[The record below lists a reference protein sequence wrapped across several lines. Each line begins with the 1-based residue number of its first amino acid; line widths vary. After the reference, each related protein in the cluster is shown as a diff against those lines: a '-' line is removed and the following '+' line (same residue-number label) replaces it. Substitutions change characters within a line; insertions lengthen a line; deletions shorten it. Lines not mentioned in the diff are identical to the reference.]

1 MSVIGLV
8 SPSKGQK
15 FATTKRTNSLGWA
28 TSDCHRCS
36 SLGRHC
42 NRQRPRCSACL
53 ADGIICAGYVQQ
65 LDWDRAKSRKGKS
78 ARNEKTRKLDLSK
91 SVEAIAQLPQP
102 TEFTFVDQ
110 NTVPDRS
117 RKKSVDQSSPSKPT
131 TPSTYD
137 AIETGRRDS
146 ASTTYELSSKES
158 PSPWPVSR
166 TASPVSVNDVL
177 QYNFSISPKV
187 YRLPGDLEDS
197 LSFYHECFSYT
208 TLTFPVH
215 INPWQSAT
223 LHINDNIPCVQYAAV
238 ALAQRQ
244 QSHLNGRHE
253 NLSVLRLKDRAL
265 SIFGTHLNDVSLESA
280 VSTSLLLLAL
290 DYIESGYS
298 NWVVHLRGAYRI
310 LESHG
315 GIMVAKERPNLR
327 SQIAQLLWYDVA
339 AALLSRCGPA
349 FPRTYIEQL
358 MSWQSEDEWSML
370 ALNGLPDDM
379 FYDMYDLSV
388 AATHPELLTPS
399 QIPSF
404 QSKIATTFIQT
415 HGNEYFYAMS
425 ESWKLGLLLYCARVF
440 PSAATQSLSSNPEPA
455 NPSPDSPL
463 SIDMD
468 PNIWGNPHEL
478 AVRILEHVQSLPPHS
493 SLQKQCLMPIML
505 AGCEVRPDE
514 PELRQV
520 VVDYGERWKQ
530 KTGFWLWNSGSE
542 FLGSVWAANEHA
554 LMAGQPSVSWTEV
567 FPPSADY
574 GFLFG

>member
-1 MSVIGLV
+1 MSVTGPV

-15 FATTKRTNSLGWA
+15 YATSKRTNSLGWA

-65 LDWDRAKSRKGKS
+65 LDWERGKSRKGKA
-78 ARNEKTRKLDLSK
+78 ARKASTKKLDLSK

-110 NTVPDRS
+110 SKLPERT
-117 RKKSVDQSSPSKPT
+117 RKKSLDQPSPSKPT
-131 TPSTYD
+131 TPLTLD
-137 AIETGRRDS
+137 TIETGRRDS
-146 ASTTYELSSKES
+146 TSTTYELSSRGS
-158 PSPWPVSR
+158 ASPWPLSG
-166 TASPVSVNDVL
+166 TGTPLSVNDVQ

-215 INPWQSAT
+215 INPWQSAI
-223 LHINDNIPCVQYAAV
+223 LHINDSIPCVQYAAV

-244 QSHLNGRHE
+244 QAHLNGRHE
-253 NLSVLRLKDRAL
+253 NLAVLRLKDRAL
-265 SIFGTHLNDVSLESA
+265 SIFGTHLNDVSLESG
-280 VSTSLLLLAL
+280 VSTALLLLAL
-290 DYIESGYS
+290 DYVESGFS
-298 NWVVHLRGAYRI
+298 NWAVHLRGAYKI
-310 LESHG
+310 LEANG
-315 GIMVAKERPNLR
+315 GIVLAKQRPNLR
-327 SQIAQLLWYDVA
+327 SQVAQLLWYDVA
-339 AALLSRCGPA
+339 AALLSRCGPV
-349 FPRTYIEQL
+349 FPRTYLEQL
-358 MSWQSEDEWSML
+358 MAWQSEDEWSML

-379 FYDMYDLSV
+379 FYDMYDL
-388 AATHPELLTPS
+388 AAAAPHPEELASAAIST
-399 QIPSF
+399 F
-404 QSKIATTFIQT
+404 QSKIATTVIQT

-440 PSAATQSLSSNPEPA
+440 PAAGTQ
-455 NPSPDSPL
+455 NPSRRTRPDGPSPNSVLDL
-463 SIDMD
+463 SID
-468 PNIWGNPHEL
+468 PSLWGNPHEL

-493 SLQKQCLMPIML
+493 SLQKQCLLPIML

-514 PELRQV
+514 PELKQV
-520 VVDYGERWKQ
+520 VVDYGERWKA

-542 FLGSVWAANEHA
+542 FLGSVWAVNEQA
-554 LMAGQPSVSWTEV
+554 LINGQPSVSWTEV
-567 FPPSADY
+567 FPPSAEY

>member
-1 MSVIGLV
+1 MSVTGPV
-8 SPSKGQK
+8 SPSRGQK

-36 SLGRHC
+36 SLSRHC

-65 LDWDRAKSRKGKS
+65 LNWEGSKSRKGKS
-78 ARNEKTRKLDLSK
+78 ARNERTKKLDLSK
-91 SVEAIAQLPQP
+91 SVEAIAQLPRP
-102 TEFTFVDQ
+102 TEFTFVAQ
-110 NTVPDRS
+110 STVSDRS
-117 RKKSVDQSSPSKPT
+117 RKKSFDQPSPSKPT
-131 TPSTYD
+131 TPLAFEVIDTVL
-137 AIETGRRDS
+137 RDS
-146 ASTTYELSSKES
+146 SSTTYELSSKDS
-158 PSPWPVSR
+158 SSPWPVSR

-177 QYNFSISPKV
+177 QLNFSISPKV

-215 INPWQSAT
+215 INPWQSAI

-244 QSHLNGRHE
+244 QAHLSGQHE

-280 VSTSLLLLAL
+280 VSTALLLLAL

-298 NWVVHLRGAYRI
+298 NWIVHLQGAYRI

-315 GIMVAKERPNLR
+315 GIIMAKDRANLR
-327 SQIAQLLWYDVA
+327 SQIAQLLWYDVV

-349 FPRTYIEQL
+349 FPRSYLDQL
-358 MSWQSEDEWSML
+358 MSWQSEAEWSML

-379 FYDMYDLSV
+379 FCDMYDLAA
-388 AATHPELLTPS
+388 AATHPETVTLS
-399 QIPSF
+399 ERSSF
-404 QSKIATTFIQT
+404 QTKIATTFIET

-440 PSAATQSLSSNPEPA
+440 PFSETQSVSSNAKPA
-455 NPSPDSPL
+455 ISNPSSLL

-468 PNIWGNPHEL
+468 PNSWANPHEL
-478 AVRILEHVQSLPPHS
+478 AIRILEHVQSLPPHS

-505 AGCEVRPDE
+505 AGCEIRPDE
-514 PELRQV
+514 RELRQV
-520 VVDYGERWKQ
+520 VVDYGERWKR

-542 FLGSVWAANEHA
+542 FLGSVWAANEQA
-554 LMAGQPSVSWTEV
+554 LMTGRPSVSWTEV